1 MTTVCINHKCT
12 VSSLDEHVIIIMAIT
27 KVELNK
33 TLLLVEAART
43 FF

>member
-1 MTTVCINHKCT
+1 MIMTTVCINHT